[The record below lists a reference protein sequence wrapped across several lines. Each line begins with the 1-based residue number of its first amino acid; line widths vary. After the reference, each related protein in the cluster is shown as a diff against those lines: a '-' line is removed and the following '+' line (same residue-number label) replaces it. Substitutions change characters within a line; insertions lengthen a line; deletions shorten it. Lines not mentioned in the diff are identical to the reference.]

1 MLLEDCSWESVEQ
14 RLVRDR
20 RIVLVLGATEQHS
33 DLSVAADTRIPYV
46 IARRACELEDA
57 LLAPPL
63 PFGISA
69 WSMAYPGTISLRT
82 STLAA
87 VVEDIVRSLATA
99 GFRQFFVLNGHG
111 FNRAVAPVFGEA
123 IGPFAGSSVKFH
135 QWWELDDVRA
145 IAGQLQ
151 VPFGHATWAEAF
163 PFTVLGERRRAQPTS
178 RTAPNLLQP
187 PEAIRTE
194 MGAGHGPGPLHLGAG
209 VECRLIDAAI
219 ASFRKILAAPCSS

>member
-1 MLLEDCSWESVEQ
+1 LRRWGGPGWQPRSRSRSCRCHVTENTRMLLEDCSWESVEQ

-99 GFRQFFVLNGHG
+99 GFRQFFGL
-111 FNRAVAPVFGEA
+111 
-123 IGPFAGSSVKFH
+123 
-135 QWWELDDVRA
+135 
-145 IAGQLQ
+145 
-151 VPFGHATWAEAF
+151 
-163 PFTVLGERRRAQPTS
+163 
-178 RTAPNLLQP
+178 
-187 PEAIRTE
+187 
-194 MGAGHGPGPLHLGAG
+194 
-209 VECRLIDAAI
+209 
-219 ASFRKILAAPCSS
+219 